1 MPSNGTPSVD
11 TDNRIISD
19 PVNSSAPPRSS
30 SSNGT
35 GSSKP
40 ESITV
45 LAQDSAAPSSVQYYA
60 HGHDPDPPR
69 QLASDEILEQ
79 FDPLANSSN
88 QEPRHASGTE
98 HPDVHLMN
106 PKSPPSR
113 APSQANEAIAS
124 MSATSGPTS
133 KAAIVEGSP
142 AAESSSAAAV
152 NASTTPASIGSGL
165 SSLASFARSL
175 TLPKVRTRSVDI
187 APPPNIITPNTI
199 SSFAEQQQS
208 RPDTPVNASTRQP
221 NTDGKESAV
230 ASAPVPTSEDGST
243 GTTITNGQK
252 ERLWQKDEAPPF
264 DFQLFLDQMKSK
276 SADPVAKYLRSF
288 LSNFAKKSLAI
299 NEQIKVI
306 NEFLNFIA
314 LRMREVDVWKNATD
328 AEFDNAMEAMEKLV
342 MNRLYEFTFT
352 PQLAEA
358 QPPRPITTDDLERD
372 RVLAQRI
379 ALFGWIEEKHI
390 EVPDPADSGGFLMF
404 AQQELLK
411 INHYKAPRDKLICVL
426 NCCKVIFGLIRHLHK
441 EENADSFVPVLIFV
455 VLKAN
460 PPNLISNIEYI
471 QRFRNPQKLQSEA
484 GYYLSSLMGAVQFIE
499 TMDHSSLSNITAEEF
514 ERNVEFAIHDLPSSP
529 QPLEKPVPI
538 TPPLSSRPTTP
549 ARSSSLSA
557 FSSLPSTP
565 PRQSRAGQST
575 PTSPHAGE
583 ESAQP
588 LAISLGGIGTSNL
601 ADDTRRFLQRTGDTI
616 SKPLNALGR
625 LLGEALDGLDTAPP
639 GAAAPAGR
647 RETVELDTSS
657 TPPIQTPYKPR
668 VRNTPASGTS
678 LGQTPNTAGSGWST
692 PDSRFSA
699 ASTPSRIA
707 PGSYPMR
714 SGGEL
719 GFGFGSSIPS
729 HLSARLAEGEGV
741 SRTPTP
747 ALDLAGV
754 EAEIDQAH
762 ARAADAALGTLLQI
776 FPAVDREVAEWVLE
790 AEGGDLG
797 RSIEKLLEI
806 GGG

>member
-1 MPSNGTPSVD
+1 MLSNGTPSPSVD
-11 TDNRIISD
+11 ADIRIISD
-19 PVNSSAPPRSS
+19 PSSPPSS

-35 GSSKP
+35 EASKSD
-40 ESITV
+40 SITV
-45 LAQDSAAPSSVQYYA
+45 LAQDSAAPSSVQHAY
-60 HGHDPDPPR
+60 GHDPDPPR
-69 QLASDEILEQ
+69 QRASDEILDQ
-79 FDPLANSSN
+79 FDPLADSSS
-88 QEPRHASGTE
+88 QEPRHASETE
-98 HPDVHLMN
+98 QQPADVHPMN
-106 PKSPPSR
+106 PPSH
-113 APSQANEAIAS
+113 APSQANETITSMPAI
-124 MSATSGPTS
+124 SGPTS
-133 KAAIVEGSP
+133 KAAIIEGSP
-142 AAESSSAAAV
+142 AAESSRAAVV
-152 NASTTPASIGSGL
+152 NASTTPSSIGSGL

-208 RPDTPVNASTRQP
+208 RPGTPVNASMRQP
-221 NTDGKESAV
+221 NTDSEESAV
-230 ASAPVPTSEDGST
+230 VPAPAAPTSEDRST
-243 GTTITNGQK
+243 GTTTTNGQK

-379 ALFGWIEEKHI
+379 ALFGWIEEKHL

-538 TPPLSSRPTTP
+538 TPPLSSRSTTP

-565 PRQSRAGQST
+565 PQQSRAGPST

-588 LAISLGGIGTSNL
+588 LAISLGGIGTGNL

-647 RETVELDTSS
+647 RETVELDIPS

-678 LGQTPNTAGSGWST
+678 LGQTPNAAGSGWST

-699 ASTPSRIA
+699 VSTPSRIA
-707 PGSYPMR
+707 PGSYPTR

-754 EAEIDQAH
+754 QAEIDQAH

>member
-1 MPSNGTPSVD
+1 MLSNGI
-11 TDNRIISD
+11 DNISD
-19 PVNSSAPPRSS
+19 SVNSSSASD
-30 SSNGT
+30 GT
-35 GSSKP
+35 ESSKP
-40 ESITV
+40 DFITV
-45 LAQDSAAPSSVQYYA
+45 TVRAQGSAPPSSVQHA
-60 HGHDPDPPR
+60 RDPDPPR
-69 QLASDEILEQ
+69 QRASDEILEQ
-79 FDPLANSSN
+79 FDPLADFND
-88 QEPRHASGTE
+88 QEPRHRPATE
-98 HPDVHLMN
+98 QPDVHPMT
-106 PKSPPSR
+106 PKSPPSH
-113 APSQANEAIAS
+113 APSPANEAIAPT
-124 MSATSGPTS
+124 SATSGPTS
-133 KAAIVEGSP
+133 KAATVEGFP
-142 AAESSSAAAV
+142 TPDSSSTAV
-152 NASTTPASIGSGL
+152 VNVSTPASVGSGL

-208 RPDTPVNASTRQP
+208 RPDTPASTRQL
-221 NTDGKESAV
+221 NADGDESAV
-230 ASAPVPTSEDGST
+230 FPAPAPTSEERST
-243 GTTITNGQK
+243 GTTTTNGQK
-252 ERLWQKDEAPPF
+252 DGPPPF

-314 LRMREVDVWKNATD
+314 LRMHEVDVWKNATD

-379 ALFGWIEEKHI
+379 ALFGWIEEKHL

-441 EENADSFVPVLIFV
+441 EENADSFVPILIFV

-514 ERNVEFAIHDLPSSP
+514 ERNVEFAIHDLPPSP
-529 QPLEKPVPI
+529 QALEKPVPV
-538 TPPLSSRPTTP
+538 TPSSSSRPTTP

-557 FSSLPSTP
+557 FSSLPATP
-565 PRQSRAGQST
+565 PRQPRAAGPST

-588 LAISLGGIGTSNL
+588 LAISLGGIGSSNL
-601 ADDTRRFLQRTGDTI
+601 ADDTRRFLQKTGDTI

-625 LLGEALDGLDTAPP
+625 LLGEAFDGLDTVPP

-647 RETVELDTSS
+647 ETVELDTSS
-657 TPPIQTPYKPR
+657 SPPIQTPYKPR

-678 LGQTPNTAGSGWST
+678 LGQTPNSTGSGWST
-692 PDSRFSA
+692 PDSRFSVV
-699 ASTPSRIA
+699 STPSRVA
-707 PGSYPMR
+707 PGSYPTR

-719 GFGFGSSIPS
+719 GIGFGSSIPS
-729 HLSARLAEGEGV
+729 HLSSRLAEGEGV

-754 EAEIDQAH
+754 QAEIDQAH

-776 FPAVDREVAEWVLE
+776 FPAIDREVVEWVLE

>member
-1 MPSNGTPSVD
+1 MLASTPSVD

-19 PVNSSAPPRSS
+19 PGNSSASPSS

-35 GSSKP
+35 ESSKP
-40 ESITV
+40 DFVAV
-45 LAQDSAAPSSVQYYA
+45 LAQDSAAPSSSVQ
-60 HGHDPDPPR
+60 HGRDPDPSKQR
-69 QLASDEILEQ
+69 ASDEILEQ
-79 FDPLANSSN
+79 FDPLADSNN

-98 HPDVHLMN
+98 QPDVHPMTL
-106 PKSPPSR
+106 KSPPSH
-113 APSQANEAIAS
+113 APSPANEAIAS
-124 MSATSGPTS
+124 TSAT
-133 KAAIVEGSP
+133 
-142 AAESSSAAAV
+142 ESSSAAVV
-152 NASTTPASIGSGL
+152 NASTPASIGSGL

-208 RPDTPVNASTRQP
+208 RPGTPASTRQA
-221 NTDGKESAV
+221 NTDGEESAV
-230 ASAPVPTSEDGST
+230 VPAPAPTSEEGST
-243 GTTITNGQK
+243 GTTTTNGQK
-252 ERLWQKDEAPPF
+252 DEPPPF

-314 LRMREVDVWKNATD
+314 LRMHEVDVWKNATD

-379 ALFGWIEEKHI
+379 ALFGWIEEKHL

-426 NCCKVIFGLIRHLHK
+426 NCCKVIFGLIRHLQK
-441 EENADSFVPVLIFV
+441 EENADSFVPILIFV

-514 ERNVEFAIHDLPSSP
+514 ERNVEFAIHDLPPSP
-529 QPLEKPVPI
+529 QSLEKPVSV
-538 TPPLSSRPTTP
+538 TPPSSSRPTTP
-549 ARSSSLSA
+549 ARPSSLSA
-557 FSSLPSTP
+557 FSALPATP
-565 PRQSRAGQST
+565 PRQSRAAGPST

-588 LAISLGGIGTSNL
+588 LAISLGGMGTSNL

-639 GAAAPAGR
+639 GASAPAGR
-647 RETVELDTSS
+647 RETVELDTPS

-678 LGQTPNTAGSGWST
+678 LGQTPNTTGSGWST
-692 PDSRFSA
+692 PDSRFSVV
-699 ASTPSRIA
+699 STPSRVA
-707 PGSYPMR
+707 PGSYPTH

-729 HLSARLAEGEGV
+729 HLSARFAEGEGV

-754 EAEIDQAH
+754 QAEIDQAH